1 MEYLSSLLSPL
12 TQILQ
17 FFLEAIVQVTGSYGL
32 SIMLLSVVVSVV
44 LTPITTIAR
53 RLEEKDK
60 ARQDKMAPLIANIR
74 TNYRGQER
82 FEKTDEI
89 YQQFGYHPIK
99 SMASLLPLFVQLPFL
114 LAALFL
120 LVKYPPLVGNS
131 FLFIPDLSQPDGL
144 IALPGLPWVLN
155 LLPIALTGVAV
166 FESMIRMEA
175 THQSRRRF
183 LVVAIVLLFLIYRFP
198 SSVSLYWLTSNL
210 FSLFR
215 SLLRRFRAGALLRE

>member
-12 TQILQ
+12 TRILQ
-17 FFLEAIVQVTGSYGL
+17 FLLEAIVQVTGSYGL

-44 LTPITTIAR
+44 LTPITALAR

-82 FEKTDEI
+82 FEKTDEV
-89 YQQFGYHPIK
+89 YQQFDYHPIK

-175 THQSRRRF
+175 TRQSRQRF

-198 SSVSLYWLTSNL
+198 ASVSLYWLTSNL

-215 SLLRRFRAGALLRE
+215 SLLRRFRAGALLR